1 MNKLVPVLLVLVV
14 LFCQVSSCQLLE
26 KFLRR
31 APQPTIE
38 GSNLKTRTEYILW
51 VYIPG
56 VLPSNIRL
64 DFYDSYLNVAVVLKS
79 EAAAVIADRTFSLPR
94 LLDLSKASS
103 SWKEE
108 VLEIRI
114 PLKQPGNIPIAV
126 LEEPKINTKP
136 NTDSAVAKV
145 AELPENV
152 SPIAEEQEVAESEV
166 QSEKVSVSALLG
178 KATENLQENV
188 SRLVFKVG
196 KLFQ

>member
-1 MNKLVPVLLVLVV
+1 
-14 LFCQVSSCQLLE
+14 
-26 KFLRR
+26 
-31 APQPTIE
+31 
-38 GSNLKTRTEYILW
+38 
-51 VYIPG
+51 
-56 VLPSNIRL
+56 
-64 DFYDSYLNVAVVLKS
+64 VAVVLKS